1 MMDFSILSLFSAL
14 RNSASEETERDLSEF
29 VAKYDNVVSSCKNI
43 LSVFP

>member
-29 VAKYDNVVSSCKNI
+29 VAKYDVVSSCKNI